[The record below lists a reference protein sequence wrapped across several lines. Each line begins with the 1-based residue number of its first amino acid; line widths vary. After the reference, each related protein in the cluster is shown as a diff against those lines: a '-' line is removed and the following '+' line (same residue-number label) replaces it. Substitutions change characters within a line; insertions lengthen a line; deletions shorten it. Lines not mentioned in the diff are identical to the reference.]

1 MRGRAMSMLSVTQRR
16 SLERATLQY
25 MNHLEE
31 ALDYLEARGI
41 GEEVARSVGL
51 GVVRDPI
58 PGHEH
63 LEGRLAIPYLTD
75 FGPVNMNFRC
85 LSAHKCKDEGHQKYM
100 SWTGLETNLYSIQSM
115 READEWIAVT
125 EGELDALSLNIAG
138 VPAVGIAGANKWSE
152 HWNNV
157 FEDFTRVYVFQDGG
171 EAGKKFGDTLVR
183 EVGALRVALPAGE
196 DVNSVLVKHGA
207 EYLRGRIRT

>member
-1 MRGRAMSMLSVTQRR
+1 MKGRVIRMLSVTQRR

-25 MNHLEE
+25 MNHLDE
-31 ALDYLEARGI
+31 ALDYLGTRGI
-41 GEEVARSVGL
+41 AEEVARSVGL
-51 GVVRDPI
+51 GVVRNPI

-85 LSAHKCKDEGHQKYM
+85 LASHKCKDEGHQKYM
-100 SWTGLETNLYSIQSM
+100 TWTGLETNLYSVQSLQ
-115 READEWIAVT
+115 EAGEWIAVA

-138 VPAVGIAGANKWSE
+138 VPAVGIAGATKWSE

-157 FEDFTRVYVFQDGG
+157 FEDFTRVYVFQDGD

-183 EVGALRVALPAGE
+183 EVGALRVALAAGD
-196 DVNSVLVKHGA
+196 DVNSTLVKHGS
-207 EYLRGRIRT
+207 EYLRSRIRT